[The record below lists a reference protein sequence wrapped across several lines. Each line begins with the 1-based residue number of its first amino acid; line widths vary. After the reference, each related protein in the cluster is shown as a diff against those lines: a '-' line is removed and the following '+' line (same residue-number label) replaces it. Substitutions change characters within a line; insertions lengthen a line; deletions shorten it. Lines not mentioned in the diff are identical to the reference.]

1 MEEKIYGG
9 TFTIDTKE
17 YSGQIR
23 FLEEKYLVL
32 ELHIPEPIIV
42 NNTFNLKNIVI
53 YGTTVTGAKVSLIN
67 CSYRNMHSYV
77 SYGKT
82 IVIFMCQF
90 LIWGQYVEKNLK
102 ALYVTL
108 ENAVRWSGLSGIEQ
122 SSFVE
127 GYFDVIKYKNEK
139 KINFNYGDFNIKLYP
154 SYINKMSGNP
164 IPEKGEICER
174 LVLKIEGK
182 ESGNIFEHFNIVKD
196 FLNIISFCIN
206 DNVNILQIKC
216 ETNDS
221 YQILSSGEKIYHTF
235 DVIGILKK
243 KSISQ
248 QSFKID
254 FVTLD
259 EIKEKILPSFLEQ
272 YESFKPIIE
281 LYTLLIQN
289 PDIPAY
295 IQFLNIIQ
303 ALESFHSRFICD
315 SLKKYKAL
323 IDSHYGET
331 ESDKFYKRFLL
342 PEQQDGNEDFIA
354 LTSRINHCFTKLDK
368 SVFDYFKDGYISDKL
383 TDTRHYFTHYSKAKF
398 KKSFQGENL
407 DKAITLVCVCLN
419 YLIWQHFGLDRKVFL
434 IEQLNWINIDDMK
447 KTP

>member
-42 NNTFNLKNIVI
+42 NNTFNLKNIII

-90 LIWGQYVEKNLK
+90 LIWGRYVDKNLK
-102 ALYVTL
+102 TIYVTL

-122 SSFVE
+122 SNLVE

-182 ESGNIFEHFNIVKD
+182 
-196 FLNIISFCIN
+196 
-206 DNVNILQIKC
+206 
-216 ETNDS
+216 
-221 YQILSSGEKIYHTF
+221 
-235 DVIGILKK
+235 
-243 KSISQ
+243 
-248 QSFKID
+248 
-254 FVTLD
+254 
-259 EIKEKILPSFLEQ
+259 
-272 YESFKPIIE
+272 
-281 LYTLLIQN
+281 
-289 PDIPAY
+289 
-295 IQFLNIIQ
+295 
-303 ALESFHSRFICD
+303 
-315 SLKKYKAL
+315 
-323 IDSHYGET
+323 
-331 ESDKFYKRFLL
+331 
-342 PEQQDGNEDFIA
+342 
-354 LTSRINHCFTKLDK
+354 
-368 SVFDYFKDGYISDKL
+368 
-383 TDTRHYFTHYSKAKF
+383 
-398 KKSFQGENL
+398 
-407 DKAITLVCVCLN
+407 
-419 YLIWQHFGLDRKVFL
+419 
-434 IEQLNWINIDDMK
+434 
-447 KTP
+447 